1 MELCSPKNKFFF
13 TFYLKKLFLYFG
25 KLNFSKQ
32 ILVFQEMELK
42 TIFLIFKEGTC
53 KAQKTKKINSLY
65 LLYKFV
71 IFFQKKFFSTLSND
85 C

>member
-32 ILVFQEMELK
+32 ILVFQEKELK

-53 KAQKTKKINSLY
+53 KAQKTKISY
-65 LLYKFV
+65 
-71 IFFQKKFFSTLSND
+71 FSPKRVLFTFRDD

>member
-1 MELCSPKNKFFF
+1 MELCSPKSKFFF

-53 KAQKTKKINSLY
+53 KAQKTKISYFSPKRVR
-65 LLYKFV
+65 FT
-71 IFFQKKFFSTLSND
+71 FQDD

>member
-42 TIFLIFKEGTC
+42 TIFLFLRKELAKPKKQKFLIFLQKEF
-53 KAQKTKKINSLY
+53 SLHFGMTADQA
-65 LLYKFV
+65 LK
-71 IFFQKKFFSTLSND
+71 
-85 C
+85 